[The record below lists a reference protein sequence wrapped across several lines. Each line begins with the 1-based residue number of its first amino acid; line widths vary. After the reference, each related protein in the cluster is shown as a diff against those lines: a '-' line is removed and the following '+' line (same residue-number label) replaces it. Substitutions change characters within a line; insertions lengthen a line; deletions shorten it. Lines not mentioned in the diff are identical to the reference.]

1 MGKKVNVLNVPVD
14 AVDMEETVERV
25 TAFIR
30 QRGPHIIVTANAEM
44 VMQATRDDELHK
56 ILVGADLVLADG
68 IGVVWAAR
76 YQGSPLPERVAGA
89 DLVNRLLKMAA
100 AQGYKIFF
108 LGAAPGVAEEAAQ
121 RVCSLYKNIVLCGTQ
136 DGYFT
141 PDTEPAVIAAIKE
154 ASPDILLA
162 GLGVPRQEKW
172 LWKHKDLL
180 GVPVCIGVGGV
191 FDVLAGVTRRAPVWM
206 QKSGLEW
213 LYRLVKQPWRI
224 GRMMA
229 LPRFVLRVLGGGQ
242 VKNC

>member
-14 AVDMEETVERV
+14 AVNMEETLELV
-25 TAFIR
+25 TAFIGER
-30 QRGPHIIVTANAEM
+30 VSHVIVTANAEM
-44 VMQATRDDELHK
+44 VMQATEDEELYN
-56 ILVGADLVLADG
+56 ILAQADLVLADG

-76 YQGSPLPERVAGA
+76 HQGSCLPERVAGA
-89 DLVNRLLKMAA
+89 DLVNRLLAMAA
-100 AQGYKIFF
+100 AQGYKVFF
-108 LGAAPGVAEEAAQ
+108 LGAAPGVAEQAAQ
-121 RVCSLYKNIVLCGTQ
+121 KVRSQYKNIEICGTR

-141 PDTEPAVIAAIKE
+141 PETEPSVITAITE

-172 LWKHKDLL
+172 LWKHKDILR
-180 GVPVCIGVGGV
+180 VPVCIGVGGV
-191 FDVLAGVTRRAPVWM
+191 LDVLAGVTRRAPIWM

-229 LPRFVLRVLGGGQ
+229 LPRFVLRVLSGER
-242 VKNC
+242 

>member
-14 AVDMEETVERV
+14 AINMEETVDLVPVFIGER
-25 TAFIR
+25 TS
-30 QRGPHIIVTANAEM
+30 HIIVTANAEM
-44 VMQATRDDELHK
+44 VMQATEDEELYN
-56 ILVGADLVLADG
+56 ILVQADLVLADG

-76 YQGSPLPERVAGA
+76 HQGSRLPERVAGA
-89 DLVNRLLKMAA
+89 DLVNRLLETAA
-100 AQGYKIFF
+100 ARGYKVFF
-108 LGAAPGVAEEAAQ
+108 LGAAPGVAEQAAQ
-121 RVCSLYKNIVLCGTQ
+121 RVRSRYKNIEICGTR

-141 PDTEPAVIAAIKE
+141 PETEPAVIAAVKE

-172 LWKHKDLL
+172 LWKHKDIL

-191 FDVLAGVTRRAPVWM
+191 IDVLAGVTQRAPVWM

-229 LPRFVLRVLGGGQ
+229 LPRFVLRVLSGGK